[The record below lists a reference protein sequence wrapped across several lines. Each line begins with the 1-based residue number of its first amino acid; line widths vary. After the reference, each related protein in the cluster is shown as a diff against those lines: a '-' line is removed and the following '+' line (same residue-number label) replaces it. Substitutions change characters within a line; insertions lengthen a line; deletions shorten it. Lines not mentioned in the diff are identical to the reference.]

1 MTPSEVV
8 VYVKNAM
15 RITHTALDSTLSADV
30 EAGALD
36 AFERGVS
43 VFTLVN
49 DAQVIRNDKLVIQL
63 LVLYCQGKEDYQGK
77 GDMYKRDY
85 NALCNSMSQYKGYR
99 ADAR

>member
-49 DAQVIRNDKLVIQL
+49 DAQVQAGYPASRS
-63 LVLYCQGKEDYQGK
+63 VLPRERRLPGQGRYVQT
-77 GDMYKRDY
+77 R
-85 NALCNSMSQYKGYR
+85 L
-99 ADAR
+99 

>member
-1 MTPSEVV
+1 
-8 VYVKNAM
+8 M
-15 RITHTALDSTLSADV
+15 RITNTALDSTLSADV

-49 DAQVIRNDKLVIQL
+49 DVQVIKNDKLVLLL
-63 LVLYCQGKEDYQGK
+63 LVRYCMGQEDYQGK
-77 GDMYKRDY
+77 SDMYKRNY
-85 NALCNSMSQYKGYR
+85 EELCNSMSQYKGYR